1 MNYKKVLFCVLSI
14 CGLGGGSH
22 GAGLL
27 RAEKFPG
34 TFQDLSFQTRLDVL
48 TEGYDELETEYD
60 EYGRCISGCAYQGIT
75 LAEAEALSARAAQ
88 ELQQVLA
95 QEQAKSGTGVI
106 IVTPETPTTQTAPTK
121 PETPTTQTTPTKP
134 GTPTT
139 RTQPVQPV
147 DYFASPLKRSLVVTS
162 DYGER
167 RAPKTSR
174 GKGSSYH
181 NGIDLRASKGTPV
194 YAPADGKV
202 VKAGNAGNSG
212 NLIHLEHSFGVTDKK
227 VKTVYAH
234 LDRIDVKKGVT
245 VKKGQQIGTAGNT
258 GNSGGDHLHYEFRF
272 NEIKIDPLGA
282 YEKPIT
288 DQQKD
293 IATSSMGTNLLGK
306 QYCFKN
312 GISSTRLQPYK
323 GNSSAIKDK
332 FPQCSGWCD

>member
-1 MNYKKVLFCVLSI
+1 M
-14 CGLGGGSH
+14 SH

-75 LAEAEALSARAAQ
+75 LAEAEALSARASQ

-95 QEQAKSGTGVI
+95 QEQSKSGTGVI
-106 IVTPETPTTQTAPTK
+106 IVTPETPTTQT
-121 PETPTTQTTPTKP
+121 TPITQI
-134 GTPTT
+134 
-139 RTQPVQPV
+139 QPVQPV
-147 DYFASPLKRSLVVTS
+147 DYFVSPLKRSLVVTS

-288 DQQKD
+288 NQQKD
-293 IATSSMGTNLLGK
+293 IATSSMGTNLLGE